1 MSVSTLICSQ
11 SMRFRCFG
19 KCMINSGPHYRFDAF
34 STVHAR
40 TFENDRITRR
50 DASWTLDYTHASN
63 TRASDIFGHRF
74 HFDERLR
81 PFSTIH
87 TNKICMRF
95 HFDPLSRVFSNRCVF
110 IENTQRTGVDR
121 RPKRTEMYAFSDEKA
136 LVWTRLKLVKTDWT

>member
-1 MSVSTLICSQ
+1 
-11 SMRFRCFG
+11 MRFRL
-19 KCMINSGPHYRFDAF
+19 
-34 STVHAR
+34 STLERSKTIELRVV
-40 TFENDRITRR
+40 TQVE
-50 DASWTLDYTHASN
+50 LYTHASN
-63 TRASDIFGHRF
+63 TRANDIFGHRF

-87 TNKICMRF
+87 TKKICIRF

-136 LVWTRLKLVKTDWT
+136 LV